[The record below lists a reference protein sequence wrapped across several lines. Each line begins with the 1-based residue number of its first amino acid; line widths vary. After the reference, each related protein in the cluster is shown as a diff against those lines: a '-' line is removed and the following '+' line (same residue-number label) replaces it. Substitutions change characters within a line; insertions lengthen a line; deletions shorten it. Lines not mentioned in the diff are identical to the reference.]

1 MARPQPQGLHGHIL
15 MGRHQRRGRHAAD
28 CQRVH
33 VRPLENGEIDEQ
45 LKSLRNRLSVLESQA
60 LEITEGDVVDFMMH
74 GFDRTDEDMIF
85 GAVVRQAYLFADC
98 VLLGVQLPRRG
109 RRSRRNKVRAPGTK
123 KCEPKKG
130 SHLIALVSEAGFEP
144 AHPLSGH

>member
-1 MARPQPQGLHGHIL
+1 
-15 MGRHQRRGRHAAD
+15 MGRHRRRGRHAAD

-60 LEITEGDVVDFMMH
+60 LEITENDVVDFMMH
-74 GFDRTDEDMIF
+74 GFDRTDENMIF

-98 VLLGVQLPRRG
+98 VLLVFNFRDEVGDLAEIRFALQAQK
-109 RRSRRNKVRAPGTK
+109 SAN
-123 KCEPKKG
+123 PKKG
-130 SHLIALVSEAGFEP
+130 SHLTTLVSEAGFEP

>member
-1 MARPQPQGLHGHIL
+1 

-33 VRPLENGEIDEQ
+33 VRPLENGKIDEQ

-109 RRSRRNKVRAPGTK
+109 RRARRNKVRAPGTDDM
-123 KCEPKKG
+123 
-130 SHLIALVSEAGFEP
+130 
-144 AHPLSGH
+144 